1 MKKYLAMVLIIT
13 VLLGICGCTENVAMP
28 EQSAPAEGL
37 LVGYAR
43 EKIMPETE
51 VPMCSAT
58 TNPISG
64 GFRDYLYATCIA
76 LTYGQE
82 TVLLIT
88 QDLLNTNTAKVAKSA
103 ITEATGIPAERI
115 MLCST
120 HTHSCPRMNIS
131 DDSIVAYTRDVYAP
145 AMAAAA
151 KAALSDRAPATLS
164 GTKNKTEGMN
174 FVRHYKM
181 SDGTYAGDNFG
192 SFSNSQIVSY
202 ATVNDPEML
211 LVKICREGDKR
222 DILIMNW
229 QAHPCLTKA
238 DNILSA
244 DFIGSTREAIEEQT
258 DMLFAYFTGDA
269 GNQNVTSMISAD
281 VHHMENDAFGKALAQ
296 YAIDALKNMQPLEG
310 TGIRVS
316 QEQLEYATNKANTD
330 KLDQA
335 KEVVALWEAGG
346 TTEANA
352 LAAKYGISSW
362 MEARYI
368 IQRVNYPETA
378 QMELYAIN
386 VAGMAFVTAPYEMFT
401 DNGIYIKENS
411 PFDMTMV
418 FSCANNSH
426 GYCPT
431 EEAFDYESYE
441 ASSSY
446 FARGIGEAAASKL
459 VEMLSSLK

>member
-13 VLLGICGCTENVAMP
+13 IMFGICGCTENVNSP
-28 EQSAPAEGL
+28 GQSTPAEGL

-43 EKIMPETE
+43 EKIMPTTD

-58 TNPISG
+58 TNPISN

-76 LTYGQE
+76 LTYGEE
-82 TVLLIT
+82 TVLLLT
-88 QDLLNTNTAKVAKSA
+88 QDLLNTNTVKVAKAA
-103 ITEATGIPAERI
+103 ITESTGIPAERI

-120 HTHSCPRMNIS
+120 HTHSCPRMNIN

-145 AMAAAA
+145 AMAAVAE
-151 KAALSDRAPATLS
+151 AALADRVPATLS
-164 GTKNKTEGMN
+164 GTKTKTEGLN

-192 SFSNSQIVSY
+192 SFSTKIEDY

-211 LVKICREGDKR
+211 LVKICREGEKQ

-244 DFIGSTREAIEEQT
+244 DFIGSTRNAVEKET
-258 DMLFAYFTGDA
+258 GVLFAYFTGDA
-269 GNQNVTSMISAD
+269 GNQNVTTMIPAD
-281 VHHMENDAFGKALAQ
+281 AHHLENDDFGKALAR
-296 YAIDALKNMQPLEG
+296 YAIDALKTMQPLEG
-310 TGIRVS
+310 TEIRVV
-316 QEQLEYATNKANTD
+316 QARLEYATNKANTD
-330 KLDQA
+330 KLTQA
-335 KEVVALWEAGG
+335 KEVAALWETGG
-346 TTEANA
+346 IEAANA

-368 IQRVNYPETA
+368 TQRVNYPETDV
-378 QMELYAIN
+378 MELYAIY
-386 VAGMAFVTAPYEMFT
+386 VAGMAFITAPYEMFT
-401 DNGIYIKENS
+401 DNGSYIKENS

-418 FSCANNSH
+418 FSCANNAH

-446 FARGIGEAAASKL
+446 FARGIGEAAADKF
-459 VEMLSSLK
+459 VEMLNSLK